1 MKKIDAVNLFKKA
14 GKQLEEVELS
24 AVAIVIMAHGTENDE
39 IRFSDDGKCKLR
51 KLLEPLLSCRNL
63 NGKPKIVVTQF
74 CRGQYL
80 IDGQIDAEEVF
91 VDGDLH
97 QNTRVND
104 QVRISYI
111 SSSLIYPIFMQKRLN
126 KLF

>member
-1 MKKIDAVNLFKKA
+1 MKRKDAVDFFKDA

-51 KLLEPLLSCRNL
+51 KLLQPLLACRNL

-104 QVRISYI
+104 QVRISYT
-111 SSSLIYPIFMQKRLN
+111 SSSLIYPIFMQ
-126 KLF
+126 